1 MGDHDFVLYDHAT
14 LYKLIQTGDLIS
26 EADDRLI
33 CANCLRHISTSYI
46 KFVSDFIS
54 QVCLWCAEGIVTTH
68 SVFETAVE
76 ATGYVEATEC
86 VEVTGYVSP
95 VVIRRPPPPRHHLKF
110 DDMAYKS
117 RLRTIRRRAGVKR
130 LR

>member
-68 SVFETAVE
+68 SVFETDIVSTTVE
-76 ATGYVEATEC
+76 ATGDTY
-86 VEVTGYVSP
+86 P